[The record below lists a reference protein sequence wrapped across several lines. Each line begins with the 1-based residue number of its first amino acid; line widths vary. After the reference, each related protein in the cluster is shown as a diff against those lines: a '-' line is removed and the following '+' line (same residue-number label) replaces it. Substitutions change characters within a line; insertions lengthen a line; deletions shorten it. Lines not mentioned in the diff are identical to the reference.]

1 MVLSYIAAYYWLYMY
16 SFIIHINKLAV
27 SLKNRTTKR
36 NMNYNWDN
44 INWIFKPD
52 GSLRDIY
59 IQETS
64 LSDWDKVIDILNSE
78 YDLNYFSENKIDKKE
93 VFEYLQDETGEIE
106 CKTVSINIK
115 NVKINCHFFL
125 IEQIEFD
132 IEPSEVKSKLEFDN
146 ILSFMTTLS
155 SKLKKQI
162 TLTGENEVNFPL
174 IKINV
179 DENIFKII
187 TEKEIID
194 YYQKNNSKIKSSI
207 SSIKFGFLMSFFPKL
222 VEKKLL
228 KSATEP
234 IKATKLNENIW

>member
-1 MVLSYIAAYYWLYMY
+1 
-16 SFIIHINKLAV
+16 
-27 SLKNRTTKR
+27 
-36 NMNYNWDN
+36 MNYNWDN

-64 LSDWDKVIDILNSE
+64 LSDWDKLIDILNSE
-78 YDLNYFSENKIDKKE
+78 YDLKYFSENKIDKKE
-93 VFEYLQDETGEIE
+93 VFKYLQDKTGEIE

-132 IEPSEVKSKLEFDN
+132 VEPSEIKSKSEFDSL
-146 ILSFMTTLS
+146 LSFMATLS
-155 SKLKKQI
+155 TKLKKQI
-162 TLTGENEVNFPL
+162 TLTGENEVTFPL
-174 IKINV
+174 IKINA

-187 TEKEIID
+187 SKKEIDD

-207 SSIKFGFLMSFFPKL
+207 SSMKFSFLMRFFPKL

>member
-1 MVLSYIAAYYWLYMY
+1 
-16 SFIIHINKLAV
+16 
-27 SLKNRTTKR
+27 
-36 NMNYNWDN
+36 MNYNWDN

-64 LSDWDKVIDILNSE
+64 LSDWDKVIDVLNSE
-78 YDLNYFSENKIDKKE
+78 YNLNYFSENKIDKKE
-93 VFEYLQDETGEIE
+93 VFEYLQDETGEIQ

-125 IEQIEFD
+125 TEQIEFD
-132 IEPSEVKSKLEFDN
+132 IEPSEVKSELEFDN

-179 DENIFKII
+179 NENIFKII
-187 TEKEIID
+187 TEKEIND
-194 YYQKNNSKIKSSI
+194 YYEKNNSKIKSSI
-207 SSIKFGFLMSFFPKL
+207 SSIKFGFLMRFFPKF

>member
-1 MVLSYIAAYYWLYMY
+1 
-16 SFIIHINKLAV
+16 
-27 SLKNRTTKR
+27 
-36 NMNYNWDN
+36 MNYNWDN
-44 INWIFKPD
+44 INWIFRPD

-64 LSDWDKVIDILNSE
+64 LSDWGKVIDLLNSE
-78 YDLNYFSENKIDKKE
+78 YDLNYFSENKIDKKQI
-93 VFEYLQDETGEIE
+93 FEYLQDETGEIE

-174 IKINV
+174 IKINA

-187 TEKEIID
+187 TEREINE
-194 YYQKNNSKIKSSI
+194 YYEKNNSKIKSSI
-207 SSIKFGFLMSFFPKL
+207 SSIKFSFLMRFFPKF

-228 KSATEP
+228 KSAAEP

>member
-1 MVLSYIAAYYWLYMY
+1 
-16 SFIIHINKLAV
+16 
-27 SLKNRTTKR
+27 
-36 NMNYNWDN
+36 MNYNWDN

-64 LSDWDKVIDILNSE
+64 LSDWDKLIDILNSE
-78 YDLNYFSENKIDKKE
+78 YDLKYFSENKIDKKE
-93 VFEYLQDETGEIE
+93 VFKYLQDKTGEIE
-106 CKTVSINIK
+106 CKTVSISIK

-132 IEPSEVKSKLEFDN
+132 VEPSEIKSKSEFDSL
-146 ILSFMTTLS
+146 LSFMATLS
-155 SKLKKQI
+155 TKLKKQI
-162 TLTGENEVNFPL
+162 TLTGENEVTFPL
-174 IKINV
+174 IKINA

-187 TEKEIID
+187 SKKEIDD

-207 SSIKFGFLMSFFPKL
+207 SSMKFSFLMRFFSKL

>member
-1 MVLSYIAAYYWLYMY
+1 
-16 SFIIHINKLAV
+16 
-27 SLKNRTTKR
+27 LKKRVTNR

-64 LSDWDKVIDILNSE
+64 LSDWDKLIDILNSE
-78 YDLNYFSENKIDKKE
+78 YDLKYFSENKIDKKE
-93 VFEYLQDETGEIE
+93 VFKYLQDKTGEIE

-132 IEPSEVKSKLEFDN
+132 VEPSEIKSKSEFDSL
-146 ILSFMTTLS
+146 LSFMATLS
-155 SKLKKQI
+155 TKLKKQI
-162 TLTGENEVNFPL
+162 TLTGENEVTFPL
-174 IKINV
+174 IKINA

-187 TEKEIID
+187 SKKEIDD

-207 SSIKFGFLMSFFPKL
+207 STMKFSFLMRFFPKL

>member
-1 MVLSYIAAYYWLYMY
+1 M
-16 SFIIHINKLAV
+16 
-27 SLKNRTTKR
+27 
-36 NMNYNWDN
+36 
-44 INWIFKPD
+44 
-52 GSLRDIY
+52 
-59 IQETS
+59 
-64 LSDWDKVIDILNSE
+64 
-78 YDLNYFSENKIDKKE
+78 
-93 VFEYLQDETGEIE
+93 
-106 CKTVSINIK
+106 
-115 NVKINCHFFL
+115 FFL

-162 TLTGENEVNFPL
+162 TFTGENEVNFPL

-187 TEKEIID
+187 TEKEIND
-194 YYQKNNSKIKSSI
+194 YCQKNNSKIKSSI
-207 SSIKFGFLMSFFPKL
+207 SSIKFGFLMKFFPKFI
-222 VEKKLL
+222 EKKIL

>member
-1 MVLSYIAAYYWLYMY
+1 
-16 SFIIHINKLAV
+16 
-27 SLKNRTTKR
+27 
-36 NMNYNWDN
+36 MNYNWDN

-64 LSDWDKVIDILNSE
+64 LSDWDKLIDILNSE
-78 YDLNYFSENKIDKKE
+78 YDLKYFSENKIDKKE
-93 VFEYLQDETGEIE
+93 VFKYLQDKTGEIE
-106 CKTVSINIK
+106 RKTVSINIK

-132 IEPSEVKSKLEFDN
+132 VEPSEIKSKSEFDSL
-146 ILSFMTTLS
+146 LSFMATLS
-155 SKLKKQI
+155 TKLKKQI
-162 TLTGENEVNFPL
+162 TLTGENEVTFPL
-174 IKINV
+174 IKINA

-187 TEKEIID
+187 SKKEIDD

-207 SSIKFGFLMSFFPKL
+207 SSMKFSFLMRFFPKL

-234 IKATKLNENIW
+234 TL

>member
-1 MVLSYIAAYYWLYMY
+1 MD
-16 SFIIHINKLAV
+16 
-27 SLKNRTTKR
+27 
-36 NMNYNWDN
+36 YNWEN

-64 LSDWDKVIDILNSE
+64 LNDWDKVIDILNYE
-78 YDLNYFSENKIDKKE
+78 YDLNYFSKNKIDKKE
-93 VFEYLQDETGEIE
+93 VFEYLQDETGDIE
-106 CKTVSINIK
+106 FKTVSINIK

-132 IEPSEVKSKLEFDN
+132 IEPTEVKSKSEFDY

-162 TLTGENEVNFPL
+162 ILTGENEVNFPL

-187 TEKEIID
+187 TEEEIND
-194 YYQKNNSKIKSSI
+194 YYQKNNSKIKISI
-207 SSIKFGFLMSFFPKL
+207 SSIKFGFLIRFFPKL
-222 VEKKLL
+222 VEK
-228 KSATEP
+228 
-234 IKATKLNENIW
+234 NY